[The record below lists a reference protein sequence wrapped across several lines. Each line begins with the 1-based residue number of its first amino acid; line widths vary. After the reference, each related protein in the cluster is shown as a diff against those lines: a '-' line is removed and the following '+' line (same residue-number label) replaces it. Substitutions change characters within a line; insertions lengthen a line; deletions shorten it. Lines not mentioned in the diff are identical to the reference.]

1 MKPIVFIIA
10 LLIVSFAAALPTLE
24 QGNSKPTE
32 WKCSNYLEN
41 SKQFYPRT
49 ERIHVGLVCSNS
61 AQLTLFECQDEQCE
75 EQIEVARTFK
85 LNGKL
90 VTFGGFTQ
98 SKKYYYE
105 CRNCKDL
112 STNAPP
118 KINFPNIVRVKEG
131 DEVKLRGQCLDDDYT
146 SLEVFGWMDS
156 LTKQITYDDA
166 GEHEVKLICTDEF
179 FAQTIK
185 TIRVVVA
192 DSNRAPVIISV
203 KNRGKGFL

>member
-1 MKPIVFIIA
+1 
-10 LLIVSFAAALPTLE
+10 
-24 QGNSKPTE
+24 
-32 WKCSNYLEN
+32 
-41 SKQFYPRT
+41 
-49 ERIHVGLVCSNS
+49 
-61 AQLTLFECQDEQCE
+61 
-75 EQIEVARTFK
+75 
-85 LNGKL
+85 
-90 VTFGGFTQ
+90 
-98 SKKYYYE
+98 
-105 CRNCKDL
+105 
-112 STNAPP
+112 
-118 KINFPNIVRVKEG
+118 EG